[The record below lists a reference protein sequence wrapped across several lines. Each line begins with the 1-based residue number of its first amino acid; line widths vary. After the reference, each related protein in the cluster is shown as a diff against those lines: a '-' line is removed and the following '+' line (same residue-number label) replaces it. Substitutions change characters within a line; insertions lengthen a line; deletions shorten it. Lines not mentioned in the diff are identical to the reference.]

1 MPPATPSATP
11 SGIVAKDGERVV
23 PASVRADGSYVGA
36 AYAGFARSAA
46 CAQAIRPMR
55 MWRGS
60 AHRVCCRR
68 TARDL
73 RPAARVSAGPR
84 RGRYRGR
91 QRGRPS
97 RSPLA
102 LDGTSRP
109 TRALPRPP
117 PKSPPRPPPRRPSG
131 PPPRSRPARSP
142 TRLTPEK
149 RTRGPPR
156 IPHPSGAVLRDL
168 ARRQG
173 ALARGPSGTP
183 GPSRRRR
190 LPTPS
195 RRSIHWA
202 NPYRHYLS
210 RIDGYRSGVS
220 RVRATRLSW
229 CCVSHEHVHACCS
242 SAHRAARRL
251 RLW

>member
-84 RGRYRGR
+84 RGRHRGR

-109 TRALPRPP
+109 TRASAKESAQASAKETIRPP
-117 PKSPPRPPPRRPSG
+117 AKKPPGKEPDAANPREKDQGPTTDTTPEWRSAARPRTKAER
-131 PPPRSRPARSP
+131 PRSRAEREPRPKPQAPPADAES
-142 TRLTPEK
+142 TLDTLGESLSALSIK
-149 RTRGPPR
+149 
-156 IPHPSGAVLRDL
+156 D
-168 ARRQG
+168 RR
-173 ALARGPSGTP
+173 
-183 GPSRRRR
+183 
-190 LPTPS
+190 
-195 RRSIHWA
+195 
-202 NPYRHYLS
+202 
-210 RIDGYRSGVS
+210 V
-220 RVRATRLSW
+220 
-229 CCVSHEHVHACCS
+229 
-242 SAHRAARRL
+242 
-251 RLW
+251 